1 MQHRGFSFLE
11 VLSDCPEF
19 FGRYNDLGR
28 GPEML
33 QAQRSHVQ
41 WLGAALTEKKFVP
54 GLAPET
60 PHSGAAPAFNA
71 GIFHREER
79 PDFGALLAERAAAS
93 APRPGRRETAAAA
106 TATPSATAAPW
117 ASPAGP
123 LRIRLAGAG
132 GQGIVMAGLLL
143 AEAAVAAGRNAT
155 HAQAYGPES
164 RGGASKAEVIISDGD
179 INFPCA
185 DRVDALVALT
195 REAHERY
202 ASLLEPGGT
211 LVVDRDQ
218 VHVEDGNGF
227 ACHALPITATA
238 QRVLG
243 TAMGANLVALGAIVA
258 LTGAVP
264 VEAAER
270 AIAARRPGGSLER
283 ALAAFR
289 AGLALGS
296 S

>member
-1 MQHRGFSFLE
+1 
-11 VLSDCPEF
+11 
-19 FGRYNDLGR
+19 
-28 GPEML
+28 
-33 QAQRSHVQ
+33 
-41 WLGAALTEKKFVP
+41 
-54 GLAPET
+54 
-60 PHSGAAPAFNA
+60 
-71 GIFHREER
+71 
-79 PDFGALLAERAAAS
+79 
-93 APRPGRRETAAAA
+93 
-106 TATPSATAAPW
+106 
-117 ASPAGP
+117 
-123 LRIRLAGAG
+123 
-132 GQGIVMAGLLL
+132 MAGLLL
-143 AEAAVAAGRNAT
+143 AEAAVAAGKNAT

-179 INFPCA
+179 IDFPCA

-202 ASLLEPGGT
+202 APLLEPGGT
-211 LVVDRDQ
+211 LVVDRAQ

-238 QRVLG
+238 QRVLGG

-270 AIAARRPGGSLER
+270 AVAARRPGGSLER

-289 AGLALGS
+289 AGLELGS
-296 S
+296 G